1 MPISPQELKYHN
13 THNRNITQAEAR
25 IDGAFAEVVQGVT
38 RIYQLYDFTL
48 PEGGAF
54 QFEQATPAARKAADK
69 VFANMRKRILET
81 IQAGADAAD
90 KLSQQKAE
98 KLTRLYG
105 TATQLRREQTTA
117 RSLQEISDAV
127 WKQSEQLRA
136 EMELAL
142 SVALKS
148 GTSADNFSR
157 EIRGYLNEPNKLFR
171 RVRDEF
177 GNLVLSK
184 AAAAYHP
191 GRGVYRSSYKNA
203 RRLAA
208 TEINMA
214 YRKADYDRWQK
225 LDFVIGVRIALSR
238 EHPYYDMC
246 DELAGDYPKDFVFVG
261 WHPHCRCIATPILQN
276 IEDFKNGVPPE
287 KDLFKVDKVP
297 DNFNK
302 WVLNNEIRINRA
314 LSGQSTMPF
323 FLRDNKGAME
333 KALGRNVEIK
343 PTAPKQKPRVEPT
356 KGKTALEIAKERH
369 EKRTKEQEE
378 AIIERLIERNN
389 KIDEIAPLADTPTK
403 NTLEQLR
410 KSNIKYRSV
419 FKRRGDKE
427 QTPEEI
433 IKEIA
438 GGDKTGGSCASLALT
453 YAARR
458 AGLDVTDFRGGNS
471 MDYFSIC
478 GHTRDFMLKMGGKTE
493 EHTSDIVAAIK
504 LLKTAEEGKEYY
516 LSTGR
521 HAVIVR
527 RHEGKLQYLELQ
539 SGVESENGFKYFTHQ
554 TLAKR
559 FGCQKTHTLYGKKY
573 AVKSM
578 LTDITAFNKD
588 PNFRLMMGYIN
599 TKGTEVQAGA
609 SGRMR

>member
-1 MPISPQELKYHN
+1 MPISPQERKYHN

-38 RIYQLYDFTL
+38 RIYQLYDFSL

-98 KLTRLYG
+98 KLTRLYDA
-105 TATQLRREQTTA
+105 ATQLRREQTTA

-148 GTSADNFSR
+148 GASADDLVG

-287 KDLFKVDKVP
+287 EDLFKVDKIP

-333 KALGRNVEIK
+333 KALSRKFEDSKSKTKELKEAAKPLRQKLITHPIFKEKIRISQKTIREWINQPFRYKEEKDKMLLDICEILPKTTYIGTSGNPKNVED
-343 PTAPKQKPRVEPT
+343 VV
-356 KGKTALEIAKERH
+356 
-369 EKRTKEQEE
+369 
-378 AIIERLIERNN
+378 
-389 KIDEIAPLADTPTK
+389 
-403 NTLEQLR
+403 NTH
-410 KSNIKYRSV
+410 V
-419 FKRRGDKE
+419 FK
-427 QTPEEI
+427 
-433 IKEIA
+433 
-438 GGDKTGGSCASLALT
+438 
-453 YAARR
+453 
-458 AGLDVTDFRGGNS
+458 
-471 MDYFSIC
+471 
-478 GHTRDFMLKMGGKTE
+478 
-493 EHTSDIVAAIK
+493 
-504 LLKTAEEGKEYY
+504 
-516 LSTGR
+516 
-521 HAVIVR
+521 VIVR
-527 RHEGKLQYLELQ
+527 DINAYILVREYKWGDHVLHSITDAQNFELY
-539 SGVESENGFKYFTHQ
+539 VT
-554 TLAKR
+554 
-559 FGCQKTHTLYGKKY
+559 KK
-573 AVKSM
+573 K
-578 LTDITAFNKD
+578 
-588 PNFRLMMGYIN
+588 
-599 TKGTEVQAGA
+599 
-609 SGRMR
+609 

>member
-1 MPISPQELKYHN
+1 MPISPQERKYHN

-25 IDGAFAEVVQGVT
+25 IDGAFAEVVQGIT

-90 KLSQQKAE
+90 KLSQHKAE

-105 TATQLRREQTTA
+105 VATQLRREQTTA

-225 LDFVIGVRIALSR
+225 LDFVIGVRIALSK

-246 DELAGDYPKDFVFVG
+246 DELAGDYPKDFMFFG
-261 WHPHCRCIATPILQN
+261 WHPYCRCIATPILQN

-287 KDLFKVDKVP
+287 KDLLKVDKVP

-333 KALGRNVEIK
+333 DALGRKVEIK
-343 PTAPKQKPRVEPT
+343 PTNK
-356 KGKTALEIAKERH
+356 KTALKTER
-369 EKRTKEQEE
+369 E
-378 AIIERLIERNN
+378 IERLIERLN
-389 KIDEIAPLADTPTK
+389 EIGTTVALADTPTK
-403 NTLEQLR
+403 ETLEQLR
-410 KSNIKYRSV
+410 NSNIKYRSV
-419 FKRRGDKE
+419 LRKRGNK
-427 QTPEEI
+427 QPPEEI
-433 IKEIA
+433 VKDIA
-438 GGDKTGGSCASLALT
+438 GGDKTKGSCASLALT

-458 AGLDVTDFRGGNS
+458 AGLDVTDFRGGDS
-471 MDYFSIC
+471 RSYFSVKAN
-478 GHTRDFMLKMGGKTE
+478 TRAFMLQLGGKVE
-493 EHTSDIVAAIK
+493 EHTNDVTAANR
-504 LLKTAEEGKEYY
+504 LLKTMEEGKEYY
-516 LSTGR
+516 LSTGG
-521 HAVIVR
+521 HAAIVR
-527 RHEGKLQYLELQ
+527 KHNGKFQYLELQ
-539 SGVESENGFKYFTHQ
+539 SGKEGGNGFKDFTST
-554 TLAKR
+554 TLINR
-559 FGCQKTHTLYGKKY
+559 FRCQKSHTLYGEEY
-573 AVKSM
+573 AVKSA

-599 TKGTEVQAGA
+599 TKKTEAQSGV

>member
-1 MPISPQELKYHN
+1 MPISPQERKYHN

-25 IDGAFAEVVQGVT
+25 IDGAFAEVVQGIT

-90 KLSQQKAE
+90 KLSQHKAE

-105 TATQLRREQTTA
+105 VATQLRREQTTA

-148 GTSADNFSR
+148 GTIADNFSR

-246 DELAGDYPKDFVFVG
+246 DELAGDYPKDFMFFG
-261 WHPHCRCIATPILQN
+261 WHPYCRCIATPILQN

-287 KDLFKVDKVP
+287 KDLLKVDKVP

-333 KALGRNVEIK
+333 DALGRKVEIK
-343 PTAPKQKPRVEPT
+343 PTNK
-356 KGKTALEIAKERH
+356 KTALKTER
-369 EKRTKEQEE
+369 E
-378 AIIERLIERNN
+378 IERLIERLN
-389 KIDEIAPLADTPTK
+389 EIGTTVALADTPTK
-403 NTLEQLR
+403 ETLEQLR
-410 KSNIKYRSV
+410 NSNIKYRSV
-419 FKRRGDKE
+419 LRKRGNK

-433 IKEIA
+433 VKDIA
-438 GGDKTGGSCASLALT
+438 GGDKTKGSCASLALT

-458 AGLDVTDFRGGNS
+458 AGLDVTDFRGGDS
-471 MDYFSIC
+471 RSYFSVKAN
-478 GHTRDFMLKMGGKTE
+478 TRAFMLQLGGKVE
-493 EHTSDIVAAIK
+493 EHTNDVTAANR
-504 LLKTAEEGKEYY
+504 LLKTMEEGKEYY
-516 LSTGR
+516 LSTGG
-521 HAVIVR
+521 HAAIVR
-527 RHEGKLQYLELQ
+527 KHNGKFQYLELQ
-539 SGVESENGFKYFTHQ
+539 SGKEGGNGFKDFTST
-554 TLAKR
+554 TLINR
-559 FGCQKTHTLYGKKY
+559 FRCQKSHTLYGEEY
-573 AVKSM
+573 AVKSA

-599 TKGTEVQAGA
+599 TKKTEAQSGV

>member
-1 MPISPQELKYHN
+1 MPISPQERKYHN

-117 RSLQEISDAV
+117 RSLQESSDAV

-148 GTSADNFSR
+148 GTSADDFSR
-157 EIRGYLNEPNKLFR
+157 EIRSYLNEPNKLFR

-261 WHPHCRCIATPILQN
+261 WHPYCRCIATPILQN

-287 KDLFKVDKVP
+287 KDLFKVDKIP

-333 KALGRNVEIK
+333 KALGRKVGIK
-343 PTAPKQKPRVEPT
+343 TTAPKPKLSVET

-378 AIIERLIERNN
+378 AIIERLIERNS
-389 KIDEIAPLADTPTK
+389 KLDLEKEIDEKSELKEALLELKKKNIA
-403 NTLEQLR
+403 
-410 KSNIKYRSV
+410 YRSPR
-419 FKRRGDKE
+419 KLKE
-427 QTPEEI
+427 ELTTEDLI
-433 IKEIA
+433 TKLA
-438 GGDKTGGSCASLALT
+438 GADKTDGSCMSLSLA
-453 YAARR
+453 YAANRN
-458 AGLDVTDFRGGNS
+458 GLDVQDFRGGKS
-471 MDYFSIC
+471 CDYFSQI
-478 GHTRDFMLKMGGKTE
+478 LKNKLRGWIESKAIASE
-493 EHTSDIVAAIK
+493 INNSDPKAFDA
-504 LLKTAEEGKEYY
+504 LKAHMKKDKEYI
-516 LSTGR
+516 LLFAQ
-521 HAVIVR
+521 HAAVVR
-527 RHEGKLQYLELQ
+527 LNGKKFEYLELQ
-539 SGVESENGFKYFTHQ
+539 SAFTNGFTQKPKRDI
-554 TLAKR
+554 LKR
-559 FGCQKTHTLYGKKY
+559 FGARLREGIKY
-573 AVKSM
+573 RQSYLLDMDGV
-578 LTDITAFNKD
+578 TAD
-588 PNFRLMMGYIN
+588 PEFKRLMGYIN
-599 TKGTEVQAGA
+599 TKSDQQVKGEG
-609 SGRMR
+609 GGEK

>member
-1 MPISPQELKYHN
+1 MPISPQERKFHN
-13 THNRNITQAEAR
+13 KHNRNIAIAEAQ
-25 IDGAFAEVVQGVT
+25 IDSAFAAMVQDAA
-38 RIYQLYDFTL
+38 RLYQRFNFDL

-54 QFEQATPAARKAADK
+54 SFEQASPAAKQAARKIFAD
-69 VFANMRKRILET
+69 MRNRLIET
-81 IQAGADAAD
+81 IKAGADAAD
-90 KLSQQKAE
+90 KLSEKKAE
-98 KLTRLYG
+98 KLAKMYG
-105 TATQLRREQTTA
+105 ESVQLRREETTA
-117 RSLQEISDAV
+117 RSLQEISEAV
-127 WKQSEQLRA
+127 WKQSEQARA
-136 EMELAL
+136 ELELAF

-214 YRKADYDRWQK
+214 YRKADFDRWQK
-225 LDFVIGVRIALSR
+225 MKFVVGIHIELSR

-246 DELAGDYPKDFVFVG
+246 DELAGDYPKDFIFVG

-287 KDLFKVDKVP
+287 KDLFKVNNVP
-297 DNFNK
+297 ENFNK

-323 FLRDNKGAME
+323 FLRDNKEAME
-333 KALGRNVEIK
+333 KALGRKVEIK
-343 PTAPKQKPRVEPT
+343 PTAPKPKLSVET

-389 KIDEIAPLADTPTK
+389 KIDAIAPLADTPTK

-410 KSNIKYRSV
+410 KSKIKYRSV
-419 FKRRGDKE
+419 LKRKEDKP
-427 QTPEEI
+427 QSPEEI

-438 GGDKTGGSCASLALT
+438 GGDKTSGSCASLALS

-458 AGLDVTDFRGGNS
+458 AGLDVTDFRGGDS
-471 MDYFSIC
+471 RSYFSIKAN
-478 GHTRDFMLKMGGKTE
+478 TRAFMLEMGAKVE
-493 EHTSDIVAAIK
+493 EHTNDFVAVK
-504 LLKTAEEGKEYY
+504 QLLKTVEEGKEYY
-516 LSTGR
+516 LSTGK
-521 HAVIVR
+521 HAAIVR
-527 RHEGKLQYLELQ
+527 KHDGKFQYLELQ
-539 SGVESENGFKYFTHQ
+539 SGIESENGFKDFQHS
-554 TLAKR
+554 K
-559 FGCQKTHTLYGKKY
+559 
-573 AVKSM
+573 
-578 LTDITAFNKD
+578 I
-588 PNFRLMMGYIN
+588 
-599 TKGTEVQAGA
+599 
-609 SGRMR
+609 

>member
-1 MPISPQELKYHN
+1 MPISPQERKYHN

-54 QFEQATPAARKAADK
+54 QFEQATPAARKAAEK

-98 KLTRLYG
+98 KLTRLYDA
-105 TATQLRREQTTA
+105 ATQLRREQTTA

-171 RVRDEF
+171 KVRDEF

-214 YRKADYDRWQK
+214 YRKADFDRWQK

-287 KDLFKVDKVP
+287 KDLFKVDKIP
-297 DNFNK
+297 DNFYK
-302 WVLNNEIRINRA
+302 WVQNNEIRINRA

-333 KALGRNVEIK
+333 KALGRKVEIK
-343 PTAPKQKPRVEPT
+343 PTAPKPKLSVET

-378 AIIERLIERNN
+378 AIIERLVERNN
-389 KIDEIAPLADTPTK
+389 KIEIKAPLADTPTK
-403 NTLEQLR
+403 GTLEQLR
-410 KSNIKYRSV
+410 NSNIKYRSV
-419 FKRRGDKE
+419 LKRKEDKL
-427 QTPEEI
+427 QSPEEI

-438 GGDKTGGSCASLALT
+438 GGDKTKGSCASLALT

-458 AGLDVTDFRGGNS
+458 AGLDVTDFRGGDS
-471 MDYFSIC
+471 TRYFSIKANM
-478 GHTRDFMLKMGGKTE
+478 RAFMLEMGETVE
-493 EHTSDIVAAIK
+493 EHTNDFVAVKK
-504 LLKTAEEGKEYY
+504 LFETVEEGKEYY

-521 HAVIVR
+521 HAAIVR
-527 RHEGKLQYLELQ
+527 KYDGKFQYLELQ
-539 SGVESENGFKYFTHQ
+539 SSIESENGFKDFTSY
-554 TLAKR
+554 TLKYR
-559 FGCQKTHTLYGKKY
+559 FSCQKSHTVFKEKY
-573 AVKSM
+573 TVKSD
-578 LTDITAFNKD
+578 LIDITAFNKD

-599 TKGTEVQAGA
+599 TKGTEAQSGV

>member
-1 MPISPQELKYHN
+1 MPISPQERKYHN

-69 VFANMRKRILET
+69 VFTNMRKRILET

-105 TATQLRREQTTA
+105 AATQLRREQTTA

-148 GTSADNFSR
+148 GTSADDFSR

-287 KDLFKVDKVP
+287 EDLFKVDKVP

-314 LSGQSTMPF
+314 LSGQSTMPY

-333 KALGRNVEIK
+333 KALEQKLSPPQNPFVNGKRAFDEFGKASVEYKEYRKELQNYAKKAFAGKIVFNHV
-343 PTAPKQKPRVEPT
+343 PILIST
-356 KGKTALEIAKERH
+356 KGIKEYLNQPHTDYLEKNELVRNLPN
-369 EKRTKEQEE
+369 
-378 AIIERLIERNN
+378 LIEKSTFVGRIEDY
-389 KIDEIAPLADTPTK
+389 KGKEDVDSCLLFRTSELSTESLLIILQKK
-403 NTLEQLR
+403 NGTSLFY
-410 KSNIKYRSV
+410 SIS
-419 FKRRGDKE
+419 
-427 QTPEEI
+427 
-433 IKEIA
+433 
-438 GGDKTGGSCASLALT
+438 DKTKA
-453 YAARR
+453 YK
-458 AGLDVTDFRGGNS
+458 
-471 MDYFSIC
+471 
-478 GHTRDFMLKMGGKTE
+478 LK
-493 EHTSDIVAAIK
+493 
-504 LLKTAEEGKEYY
+504 
-516 LSTGR
+516 
-521 HAVIVR
+521 
-527 RHEGKLQYLELQ
+527 
-539 SGVESENGFKYFTHQ
+539 
-554 TLAKR
+554 
-559 FGCQKTHTLYGKKY
+559 
-573 AVKSM
+573 
-578 LTDITAFNKD
+578 
-588 PNFRLMMGYIN
+588 
-599 TKGTEVQAGA
+599 
-609 SGRMR
+609 

>member
-1 MPISPQELKYHN
+1 MPISPQERKYHN

-25 IDGAFAEVVQGVT
+25 IDGAFAEVVQGIT

-90 KLSQQKAE
+90 KLSQHKAE

-105 TATQLRREQTTA
+105 VATQLRREQTTA

-238 EHPYYDMC
+238 EHPNYDMC
-246 DELAGDYPKDFVFVG
+246 DELAGDYPKDFMFFG
-261 WHPHCRCIATPILQN
+261 WHPYCRCIATPILQN

-287 KDLFKVDKVP
+287 KDLLKVDKVP

-333 KALGRNVEIK
+333 DALGRKVEIK
-343 PTAPKQKPRVEPT
+343 PTNK
-356 KGKTALEIAKERH
+356 KTALKTER
-369 EKRTKEQEE
+369 E
-378 AIIERLIERNN
+378 IERLIERLN
-389 KIDEIAPLADTPTK
+389 EIGTTVALADTPTK
-403 NTLEQLR
+403 ETLEQLR
-410 KSNIKYRSV
+410 NSNIKYRSV
-419 FKRRGDKE
+419 LRKRGNK

-433 IKEIA
+433 VKDIA
-438 GGDKTGGSCASLALT
+438 GGDKTKGSCASLALT

-458 AGLDVTDFRGGNS
+458 AGLDVTDFRGGDS
-471 MDYFSIC
+471 RSYFSVKAN
-478 GHTRDFMLKMGGKTE
+478 TRAFMLQLGGKVE
-493 EHTSDIVAAIK
+493 EHTNDVTAANR
-504 LLKTAEEGKEYY
+504 LLKTMEEGKEYY
-516 LSTGR
+516 LSTGG
-521 HAVIVR
+521 HAAIVR
-527 RHEGKLQYLELQ
+527 KHNGKFQYLELQ
-539 SGVESENGFKYFTHQ
+539 SGKEGGNGFKDFTST
-554 TLAKR
+554 TLINR
-559 FGCQKTHTLYGKKY
+559 FRCQKSHTLYGEEY
-573 AVKSM
+573 AVKSA

-599 TKGTEVQAGA
+599 TKKTEAQSGV

>member
-1 MPISPQELKYHN
+1 MPISPQERKYHN

-105 TATQLRREQTTA
+105 AATQLRREQTTA

-136 EMELAL
+136 DMELAL

-148 GTSADNFSR
+148 GASADDLVG

-287 KDLFKVDKVP
+287 EDLFKVDKIP

-333 KALGRNVEIK
+333 KALGRKVEMK
-343 PTAPKQKPRVEPT
+343 PTPPKPKLSVET

-369 EKRTKEQEE
+369 EKRTKEEEE
-378 AIIERLIERNN
+378 AIIERLVERNN
-389 KIDEIAPLADTPTK
+389 KIEIKAPLAETPTEE
-403 NTLEQLR
+403 TLKQLR
-410 KSNIKYRSV
+410 KSKIKYRSV
-419 FKRRGDKE
+419 LKRREDKL
-427 QTPEEI
+427 QSPEEI

-438 GGDKTGGSCASLALT
+438 GGDKTSGSCASLALS

-458 AGLDVTDFRGGNS
+458 AGLDVTDFRGGDS
-471 MDYFSIC
+471 RSYFSIKAN
-478 GHTRDFMLKMGGKTE
+478 TRAFMLEMGAKVE
-493 EHTSDIVAAIK
+493 EHTNDFVAVK
-504 LLKTAEEGKEYY
+504 QLLKTVEEGKEYY
-516 LSTGR
+516 LSTGK
-521 HAVIVR
+521 HAAIVR
-527 RHEGKLQYLELQ
+527 KHDGKFQYLELQ
-539 SGVESENGFKYFTHQ
+539 SGIESENGFKDFTSY
-554 TLAKR
+554 TLKYR
-559 FGCQKTHTLYGKKY
+559 FSCQKSHTVFKKKY
-573 AVKSM
+573 TVKSA
-578 LTDITAFNKD
+578 LTDITAFNQD

-599 TKGTEVQAGA
+599 TKGSEAQSDA

>member
-1 MPISPQELKYHN
+1 MPISPQERKFHN
-13 THNRNITQAEAR
+13 KHNRNIAIAEAQ
-25 IDGAFAEVVQGVT
+25 IDSAFAAMVQDAA
-38 RIYQLYDFTL
+38 RLYQRFNFDL

-54 QFEQATPAARKAADK
+54 SFEQASPAAKKAAHK
-69 VFANMRKRILET
+69 IFADMRNRLIET
-81 IQAGADAAD
+81 IKAGADAAD
-90 KLSQQKAE
+90 KLSEKKAE
-98 KLTRLYG
+98 KLAKMYG
-105 TATQLRREQTTA
+105 ESVQLRREDTTA
-117 RSLQEISDAV
+117 RSLQEISEAV
-127 WKQSEQLRA
+127 WKQSEQARA
-136 EMELAL
+136 ELELAF
-142 SVALKS
+142 SVALKD

-157 EIRGYLNEPNKLFR
+157 EIRGYLKEPQKLFR
-171 RVRDEF
+171 RVRDSF

-184 AAAAYHP
+184 RAAAYHP

-214 YRKADYDRWQK
+214 YRKADFDRWQK
-225 LDFVIGVRIALSR
+225 MKFVVGIHIELSR

-246 DELAGDYPKDFVFVG
+246 DELAGDYPKDFIFVG

-287 KDLFKVDKVP
+287 KDLFKVDRVP
-297 DNFNK
+297 DSFNK
-302 WVLNNEIRINRA
+302 WVKNNEIRINRA

-343 PTAPKQKPRVEPT
+343 PTAPKPKPRVEPT

-369 EKRTKEQEE
+369 EKRTKEQQE

-389 KIDEIAPLADTPTK
+389 KIDAITPLADTPTK
-403 NTLEQLR
+403 NTIEQLR

-478 GHTRDFMLKMGGKTE
+478 GHIRDFMLKMGGKTE

>member
-1 MPISPQELKYHN
+1 MPISPQERKYHN

-105 TATQLRREQTTA
+105 AATQLRREQTTA

-148 GTSADNFSR
+148 GTSADDFSR

-225 LDFVIGVRIALSR
+225 LDFVIGVRIALSK

-287 KDLFKVDKVP
+287 EDLFKVNKVP

-333 KALGRNVEIK
+333 RALGIEGNNAI
-343 PTAPKQKPRVEPT
+343 QKKIESRLHNSSRKEYLNMSHEWNKHYFDEQSGGYVVIHQQRLAASQKSKNERA
-356 KGKTALEIAKERH
+356 KLEKERNMCVNYARIGFRI
-369 EKRTKEQEE
+369 KM
-378 AIIERLIERNN
+378 
-389 KIDEIAPLADTPTK
+389 
-403 NTLEQLR
+403 LE
-410 KSNIKYRSV
+410 
-419 FKRRGDKE
+419 
-427 QTPEEI
+427 
-433 IKEIA
+433 EIA
-438 GGDKTGGSCASLALT
+438 GVSSADVICNEVLAELKSVESSKKII
-453 YAARR
+453 RR
-458 AGLDVTDFRGGNS
+458 A
-471 MDYFSIC
+471 
-478 GHTRDFMLKMGGKTE
+478 K
-493 EHTSDIVAAIK
+493 
-504 LLKTAEEGKEYY
+504 EGKGQGAEII
-516 LSTGR
+516 LFEL
-521 HAVIVR
+521 HKKDEEA
-527 RHEGKLQYLELQ
+527 YLELDKLQ
-539 SGVESENGFKYFTHQ
+539 HKYGISFAYYFKENPQEITIRIMRQ
-554 TLAKR
+554 PT
-559 FGCQKTHTLYGKKY
+559 QK
-573 AVKSM
+573 
-578 LTDITAFNKD
+578 
-588 PNFRLMMGYIN
+588 
-599 TKGTEVQAGA
+599 EQAE
-609 SGRMR
+609 

>member
-1 MPISPQELKYHN
+1 MPISPQERKYHN
-13 THNRNITQAEAR
+13 THNRNITQAEVR
-25 IDGAFAEVVQGVT
+25 IDGAFAEVVQGLT

-105 TATQLRREQTTA
+105 IATQLRREQTTA

-148 GTSADNFSR
+148 GTSADDFSR

-287 KDLFKVDKVP
+287 KDLLKVDKVP
-297 DNFNK
+297 ENFNK

-333 KALGRNVEIK
+333 KALGRKVEIK
-343 PTAPKQKPRVEPT
+343 PTNK
-356 KGKTALEIAKERH
+356 KTALKTER
-369 EKRTKEQEE
+369 E
-378 AIIERLIERNN
+378 IERLIERLN
-389 KIDEIAPLADTPTK
+389 EIGTTVALADTPTK
-403 NTLEQLR
+403 ETLEQLR
-410 KSNIKYRSV
+410 NSNIKYRSV
-419 FKRRGDKE
+419 LRKRGNK

-433 IKEIA
+433 VKDIA
-438 GGDKTGGSCASLALT
+438 GGDKTKGSCASLALT

-458 AGLDVTDFRGGNS
+458 AGLDVTDFRGGDS
-471 MDYFSIC
+471 RSYFSVKAN
-478 GHTRDFMLKMGGKTE
+478 TRAFMLQLGGKVE
-493 EHTSDIVAAIK
+493 VHTSDVTAANR
-504 LLKTAEEGKEYY
+504 LLKTMEEGKEYY
-516 LSTGR
+516 LSTGG
-521 HAVIVR
+521 HAAIVR
-527 RHEGKLQYLELQ
+527 KYNGKFQYLELQ
-539 SGVESENGFKYFTHQ
+539 SGKEGGNGFKDFTST
-554 TLAKR
+554 TLINR
-559 FGCQKTHTLYGKKY
+559 FRCQKSHTLYGEEY
-573 AVKSM
+573 AVKSA

-599 TKGTEVQAGA
+599 TKKTEAQSGV

>member
-1 MPISPQELKYHN
+1 MPISPQERKYHN

-38 RIYQLYDFTL
+38 RIYQLYDFSL
-48 PEGGAF
+48 PKGGAF

-105 TATQLRREQTTA
+105 AATQLRREQTTA

-136 EMELAL
+136 EMELAF

-148 GTSADNFSR
+148 GTSADDFSR

-287 KDLFKVDKVP
+287 KDLLKVDKVP
-297 DNFNK
+297 ENFNK

-333 KALGRNVEIK
+333 KALGRKVEIK
-343 PTAPKQKPRVEPT
+343 PTNK
-356 KGKTALEIAKERH
+356 KTALKTER
-369 EKRTKEQEE
+369 E
-378 AIIERLIERNN
+378 IERLIERLN
-389 KIDEIAPLADTPTK
+389 EIGTTVALADTPTK
-403 NTLEQLR
+403 ETLEQLR
-410 KSNIKYRSV
+410 NSNIKYRSV
-419 FKRRGDKE
+419 LRKRGNK

-433 IKEIA
+433 VKDIA
-438 GGDKTGGSCASLALT
+438 GGDKTKGSCASLALT

-458 AGLDVTDFRGGNS
+458 AGLDVTDFRGGDS
-471 MDYFSIC
+471 RSYFSVKAN
-478 GHTRDFMLKMGGKTE
+478 TRAFMLQLGGKVE
-493 EHTSDIVAAIK
+493 VHTSDVTAANR
-504 LLKTAEEGKEYY
+504 LLKTMEEGKEYY
-516 LSTGR
+516 LSTGG
-521 HAVIVR
+521 HAAIVR
-527 RHEGKLQYLELQ
+527 KYNGKFQYLELQ
-539 SGVESENGFKYFTHQ
+539 SGKEGGNGFKDFTST
-554 TLAKR
+554 TLINR
-559 FGCQKTHTLYGKKY
+559 FRCQKSHTLYGEEY
-573 AVKSM
+573 AVKSA

-599 TKGTEVQAGA
+599 TKKTEAQSGV

>member
-1 MPISPQELKYHN
+1 MPISPQERKFHN
-13 THNRNITQAEAR
+13 KHNRNIAIAEAQ
-25 IDGAFAEVVQGVT
+25 IDSAFAAMVQDAA
-38 RIYQLYDFTL
+38 RLYQRFNFDL

-54 QFEQATPAARKAADK
+54 SFEQASPAAKKAAHK
-69 VFANMRKRILET
+69 IFADMRNRLIET
-81 IQAGADAAD
+81 IKAGADAAD
-90 KLSQQKAE
+90 KLSEKKAE
-98 KLTRLYG
+98 KLAKMYG
-105 TATQLRREQTTA
+105 ESVQLRREETTA
-117 RSLQEISDAV
+117 RSLQEISEAV
-127 WKQSEQLRA
+127 WKQSEQARA
-136 EMELAL
+136 EMELAF
-142 SVALKS
+142 SVALKD

-157 EIRGYLNEPNKLFR
+157 EIRGYLKEPQKLFR
-171 RVRDEF
+171 RVRDAF

-225 LDFVIGVRIALSR
+225 MKFVVGIHIELSR

-246 DELAGDYPKDFVFVG
+246 DELAGDYPKDFIFIG

-287 KDLFKVDKVP
+287 KDLFKVNNVP
-297 DNFNK
+297 ENFNK

-333 KALGRNVEIK
+333 KALGRKVEIK
-343 PTAPKQKPRVEPT
+343 PTNK
-356 KGKTALEIAKERH
+356 KTALKTER
-369 EKRTKEQEE
+369 E
-378 AIIERLIERNN
+378 IERLIERLN
-389 KIDEIAPLADTPTK
+389 EIGTTVALADTPTK
-403 NTLEQLR
+403 ETLEQLR
-410 KSNIKYRSV
+410 NSTIKYRSV
-419 FKRRGDKE
+419 LRKRGNK

-433 IKEIA
+433 VKDIA
-438 GGDKTGGSCASLALT
+438 GGDKTKGSCASLALT

-458 AGLDVTDFRGGNS
+458 AGLDVTDFRGGDS
-471 MDYFSIC
+471 RSYFSVKAN
-478 GHTRDFMLKMGGKTE
+478 TRAFMLQLGGKVE
-493 EHTSDIVAAIK
+493 EHTSDVTAANR
-504 LLKTAEEGKEYY
+504 LLKTMEEGKEYY

-521 HAVIVR
+521 HAAIVR
-527 RHEGKLQYLELQ
+527 KHDGKFQYLELQ
-539 SGVESENGFKYFTHQ
+539 SGKEGGNGFKDFTST
-554 TLAKR
+554 TLINR
-559 FGCQKTHTLYGKKY
+559 FRCQKSHTLYGEEY
-573 AVKSM
+573 AVKSA

-599 TKGTEVQAGA
+599 TKKTEAQSGV

>member
-1 MPISPQELKYHN
+1 MPISPQERKYHN

-25 IDGAFAEVVQGVT
+25 IDGAFAEVVQGIT

-90 KLSQQKAE
+90 KLSQHKAE

-105 TATQLRREQTTA
+105 VATQLRREQTTA

-287 KDLFKVDKVP
+287 EDLFKVDKVP

-333 KALGRNVEIK
+333 KALGRKVEIK
-343 PTAPKQKPRVEPT
+343 PTNK
-356 KGKTALEIAKERH
+356 KTALKTER
-369 EKRTKEQEE
+369 E
-378 AIIERLIERNN
+378 IERLIERLN
-389 KIDEIAPLADTPTK
+389 EIGTTVALADTPTK
-403 NTLEQLR
+403 ETLEQLR
-410 KSNIKYRSV
+410 NSNIKYRSV
-419 FKRRGDKE
+419 LRKRGNK

-433 IKEIA
+433 VKDIA
-438 GGDKTGGSCASLALT
+438 GGDKTKGSCASLALT

-458 AGLDVTDFRGGNS
+458 AGLDVTDFRGGDS
-471 MDYFSIC
+471 RSYFSVKAN
-478 GHTRDFMLKMGGKTE
+478 TRAFMLQLGGKVE
-493 EHTSDIVAAIK
+493 EHTNDVTAANR
-504 LLKTAEEGKEYY
+504 LLKTMEEGKEYY
-516 LSTGR
+516 LSTGG
-521 HAVIVR
+521 HAAIVR
-527 RHEGKLQYLELQ
+527 KYNGKFQYLELQ
-539 SGVESENGFKYFTHQ
+539 SGKEGGNGFKDFTST
-554 TLAKR
+554 TLINR
-559 FGCQKTHTLYGKKY
+559 FRCQKSHTLYGEEY
-573 AVKSM
+573 AVKSA

-599 TKGTEVQAGA
+599 TKKTEAQSGV

>member
-1 MPISPQELKYHN
+1 MPISPQERKYHN
-13 THNRNITQAEAR
+13 THNRNIPQAEAR
-25 IDGAFAEVVQGVT
+25 IDGAFAEVVQGIT

-90 KLSQQKAE
+90 KLSQHKAE

-105 TATQLRREQTTA
+105 VATQLRREQTTA

-246 DELAGDYPKDFVFVG
+246 DELAGDYPKDFMFFG
-261 WHPHCRCIATPILQN
+261 WHPYCRCIATPILQN

-287 KDLFKVDKVP
+287 KDLLKVDKVP

-333 KALGRNVEIK
+333 DALGRKVEIK
-343 PTAPKQKPRVEPT
+343 PTNK
-356 KGKTALEIAKERH
+356 KTALKTER
-369 EKRTKEQEE
+369 E
-378 AIIERLIERNN
+378 IERLIERLN
-389 KIDEIAPLADTPTK
+389 EIGTTVALADTPTK
-403 NTLEQLR
+403 ETLEQLR
-410 KSNIKYRSV
+410 NSNIKYRSV
-419 FKRRGDKE
+419 LRKRGNK

-433 IKEIA
+433 VKDIA
-438 GGDKTGGSCASLALT
+438 GGDKTKGSCASLALT

-458 AGLDVTDFRGGNS
+458 AGLDVTDFRGGDS
-471 MDYFSIC
+471 RSYFSVKAN
-478 GHTRDFMLKMGGKTE
+478 TRAFMLQLGGKVE
-493 EHTSDIVAAIK
+493 EHTNDVTAANR
-504 LLKTAEEGKEYY
+504 LLKTMEEGKEYY
-516 LSTGR
+516 LSTGG
-521 HAVIVR
+521 HAAIVR
-527 RHEGKLQYLELQ
+527 KHNGKFQYLELQ
-539 SGVESENGFKYFTHQ
+539 SGKEGGNGFKDFTST
-554 TLAKR
+554 TLINR
-559 FGCQKTHTLYGKKY
+559 FRCQKSHTLYGEEY
-573 AVKSM
+573 AVKSA

-599 TKGTEVQAGA
+599 TKKTEAQSGV

>member
-1 MPISPQELKYHN
+1 
-13 THNRNITQAEAR
+13 
-25 IDGAFAEVVQGVT
+25 
-38 RIYQLYDFTL
+38 
-48 PEGGAF
+48 
-54 QFEQATPAARKAADK
+54 
-69 VFANMRKRILET
+69 
-81 IQAGADAAD
+81 
-90 KLSQQKAE
+90 
-98 KLTRLYG
+98 
-105 TATQLRREQTTA
+105 
-117 RSLQEISDAV
+117 
-127 WKQSEQLRA
+127 
-136 EMELAL
+136 MELAF
-142 SVALKS
+142 SVALKD

-157 EIRGYLNEPNKLFR
+157 EIRGYLKEPQKLFR
-171 RVRDEF
+171 RVRDAF

-225 LDFVIGVRIALSR
+225 MKFVVGIHIELSR

-246 DELAGDYPKDFVFVG
+246 DELAGDYPKDFIFIG

-287 KDLFKVDKVP
+287 KDLFKVNNVP
-297 DNFNK
+297 ENFNK

-333 KALGRNVEIK
+333 KALGRKVEIK
-343 PTAPKQKPRVEPT
+343 PTNK
-356 KGKTALEIAKERH
+356 KTALKTER
-369 EKRTKEQEE
+369 E
-378 AIIERLIERNN
+378 IERLIERLN
-389 KIDEIAPLADTPTK
+389 EIGTTVALADTPTK
-403 NTLEQLR
+403 ETLEQLR
-410 KSNIKYRSV
+410 NSTIKYRSV
-419 FKRRGDKE
+419 LRKRGNK

-433 IKEIA
+433 VKDIA
-438 GGDKTGGSCASLALT
+438 GGDKTKGSCASLALT

-458 AGLDVTDFRGGNS
+458 AGLDVTDFRGGDS
-471 MDYFSIC
+471 RSYFSVKAN
-478 GHTRDFMLKMGGKTE
+478 TRAFMLQLGGKVE
-493 EHTSDIVAAIK
+493 EHTSDVTAANR
-504 LLKTAEEGKEYY
+504 LLKTMEEGKEYY

-521 HAVIVR
+521 HAAIVR
-527 RHEGKLQYLELQ
+527 KHDGKFQYLELQ
-539 SGVESENGFKYFTHQ
+539 SGKEGGNGFKDFTST
-554 TLAKR
+554 TLINR
-559 FGCQKTHTLYGKKY
+559 FRCQKSHTLYGEEY
-573 AVKSM
+573 AVKSA

-599 TKGTEVQAGA
+599 TKKTEAQSGV

>member
-1 MPISPQELKYHN
+1 MPISPQERKYHN

-105 TATQLRREQTTA
+105 AATQLRREQTTA

-148 GTSADNFSR
+148 GTSADDFSR

-287 KDLFKVDKVP
+287 EDLFKVDKIP

-333 KALGRNVEIK
+333 KALGRKVEMK
-343 PTAPKQKPRVEPT
+343 PTPPKPKLSVET

-378 AIIERLIERNN
+378 AIIERLIERNS
-389 KIDEIAPLADTPTK
+389 KLDLEKEIDKNSELKDALLEIKEKGIA
-403 NTLEQLR
+403 
-410 KSNIKYRSV
+410 YRSPR
-419 FKRRGDKE
+419 KLKKE
-427 QTPEEI
+427 LTTEDIITKLAGADQT
-433 IKEIA
+433 
-438 GGDKTGGSCASLALT
+438 TGSCMSLSLA
-453 YAARR
+453 YAANRN
-458 AGLDVTDFRGGNS
+458 GLDVIDFRGGGS
-471 MDYFSIC
+471 RDYFARLLGNELRGWIENKAIASDLNNSDPK
-478 GHTRDFMLKMGGKTE
+478 TFDVLKA
-493 EHTSDIVAAIK
+493 HIK
-504 LLKTAEEGKEYY
+504 KDKEYI
-516 LSTGR
+516 LLFAR
-521 HAVIVR
+521 HAAVVR
-527 RHEGKLQYLELQ
+527 LNGKQFEYLELQ
-539 SGVESENGFKYFTHQ
+539 SASKNGFIYKEKKRDI
-554 TLAKR
+554 LKR
-559 FGCQKTHTLYGKKY
+559 FGARLREGKDY
-573 AVKSM
+573 YKSY
-578 LTDITAFNKD
+578 LLELDSVTTDPEFK
-588 PNFRLMMGYIN
+588 RLMGYIN
-599 TKGTEVQAGA
+599 TESNKQMKGEG
-609 SGRMR
+609 GGEK

>member
-1 MPISPQELKYHN
+1 MPISPQERKYHN

-25 IDGAFAEVVQGVT
+25 IDGAFAEVVQGIT

-90 KLSQQKAE
+90 KLSQHKAE

-105 TATQLRREQTTA
+105 VATQLRREQTTA

-246 DELAGDYPKDFVFVG
+246 DELAGDYPKDFMFFG
-261 WHPHCRCIATPILQN
+261 WHPYCRCIATPILQN

-287 KDLFKVDKVP
+287 KDLLKVDKVP

-333 KALGRNVEIK
+333 DALGRKVEIK
-343 PTAPKQKPRVEPT
+343 PTNK
-356 KGKTALEIAKERH
+356 KTALKTER
-369 EKRTKEQEE
+369 E
-378 AIIERLIERNN
+378 IERLIERLN
-389 KIDEIAPLADTPTK
+389 EIGTTVALADTPTK
-403 NTLEQLR
+403 ETLEQLR
-410 KSNIKYRSV
+410 NSNIKYRSV
-419 FKRRGDKE
+419 LRKRGNK

-433 IKEIA
+433 VKDIA
-438 GGDKTGGSCASLALT
+438 GGDKTKGSCASLALT

-458 AGLDVTDFRGGNS
+458 AGLDVTDFRGGDS
-471 MDYFSIC
+471 RSYFSVKAN
-478 GHTRDFMLKMGGKTE
+478 TRAFMLQLGGKVE
-493 EHTSDIVAAIK
+493 EHTNDVTAANR
-504 LLKTAEEGKEYY
+504 LLKTMEEGKEYY
-516 LSTGR
+516 LSTGG
-521 HAVIVR
+521 HAAIVR
-527 RHEGKLQYLELQ
+527 KHNGKFQYLELQ
-539 SGVESENGFKYFTHQ
+539 SGKEGGNGFKDFTST
-554 TLAKR
+554 TLINR
-559 FGCQKTHTLYGKKY
+559 FRCQKSHTLYGEEY
-573 AVKSM
+573 AVKSA

-599 TKGTEVQAGA
+599 TKKTEAQSGV